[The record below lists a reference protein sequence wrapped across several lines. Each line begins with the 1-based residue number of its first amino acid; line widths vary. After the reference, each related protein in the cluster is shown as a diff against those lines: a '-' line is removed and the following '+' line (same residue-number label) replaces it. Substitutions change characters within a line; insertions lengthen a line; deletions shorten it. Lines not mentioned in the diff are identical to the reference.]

1 MRYYRDGYG
10 HSTTVEQLVALID
23 SAIKVGDD
31 AKLEYSSRVGRMQ
44 GMLIHGREML
54 ARVTPS
60 VVIPEI
66 LDYMR
71 RRCDT
76 DDDPEA
82 WELMQLLDD
91 E

>member
-10 HSTTVEQLVALID
+10 HSTTVEQIVALID

-31 AKLEYSSRVGRMQ
+31 ATLEYSSRTGRMQ

-60 VVIPEI
+60 SVIPEI
-66 LDYMR
+66 IDYMR
-71 RRCDT
+71 RRCDKA
-76 DDDPEA
+76 DDAEA
-82 WELMQLLDD
+82 RELMQMLDD